1 MNSIR
6 WIHITDAIC
15 KSPMPWSYFWLI
27 KKYSLFL
34 WQLIK
39 ILLFK
44 MKSFQNW
51 IRIPQDFEEI
61 RARGEAFALVSLC
74 VPFYHKKI
82 QKVWKIATF
91 LLLFEIYKHW
101 DSPTQALFPV
111 QRSSEQKKDKYFKKK
126 LWKLAILDENHLV
139 YQWLVFLWVKLAK
152 HISNS

>member
-74 VPFYHKKI
+74 VPFYHKKNTKSLKNSHFFVTFWNLQTLRFTNTSPFPCSKI
-82 QKVWKIATF
+82 FRAEKRQILQEEAVKIGNFGWK
-91 LLLFEIYKHW
+91 
-101 DSPTQALFPV
+101 SPSVSMVSFSLGKT
-111 QRSSEQKKDKYFKKK
+111 SKTYFK
-126 LWKLAILDENHLV
+126 
-139 YQWLVFLWVKLAK
+139 
-152 HISNS
+152 